1 MSATSETPKSS
12 LDSVKWLA
20 VFALLSLVV
29 VGNYMFDFGTL
40 ERAVAIVVLVAA
52 AGLVAAQTAKG
63 KTFLAFAKDA
73 RTEVRKV
80 VWPTRQETT
89 QTTIIVMVATLI
101 VGLLLW
107 GLDAILLRVVSFF
120 TGVGV

>member
-12 LDSVKWLA
+12 LDSVKWLV
-20 VFALLSLVV
+20 VFVLLSLVV
-29 VGNYMFDFGTL
+29 VGNYIFDFGTL
-40 ERAVAIVVLVAA
+40 ERAIAIVVLVAG

-63 KTFLAFAKDA
+63 KIFVAFAKDA

-89 QTTIIVMVATLI
+89 QTTIIVMIATLI
-101 VGLLLW
+101 VGLILW
-107 GLDAILLRVVSFF
+107 GLDAILLRIVSFF

>member
-1 MSATSETPKSS
+1 MSATSESPKSS
-12 LDSVKWLA
+12 LDTVKWLV
-20 VFALLSLVV
+20 VFVLLSLIVL
-29 VGNYMFDFGTL
+29 GNYLFEFSTL
-40 ERAVAIVVLVAA
+40 ERAVALVVLIAA

-63 KTFLAFAKDA
+63 KTFIGFARDA

-89 QTTIIVMVATLI
+89 QTTIIVMIATLI

-120 TGVGV
+120 TGLGV

>member
-12 LDSVKWLA
+12 LDSVKWLV
-20 VFALLSLVV
+20 VFVLLSLIV
-29 VGNYMFDFGTL
+29 VGNYIFEFGTL
-40 ERAVAIVVLVAA
+40 ERAIAIVVLVAG
-52 AGLVAAQTAKG
+52 AGLVAAQTSKG
-63 KTFLAFAKDA
+63 KTFVAFAKDS

-89 QTTIIVMVATLI
+89 QTTMIVMVATLI
-101 VGLLLW
+101 VGLILW